1 MPDNHF
7 ENKAKHKLDELKFNP
22 SEAVWLNVQTQI
34 KKDRKR
40 RRLLVWLPLCCLLL
54 GTGTWYGLS
63 GKPSSQDAITNTP
76 LSEKGKNKT
85 NDVSDG
91 DKQAEL
97 QKNNSILPGSSGTT
111 AIQGDARQIARYKK
125 GTRADKPEPSGQE
138 IKKQLVNRASE
149 KEQKEEINLPHD
161 SLSSE
166 INPNPAG
173 TRHSGDGT
181 NHDTGDDRSSL
192 IAASPADSPDK
203 SEKLSTRAEKNNSG
217 EPDQPDS
224 TILINPLMSKSTT
237 KDSAK
242 INVAKITGTQKK
254 NKIHWGIAGGAGLS
268 SHAAKFTS
276 NFPVYAAS
284 NAGNPAYYTLPSDKQ
299 SFSWYLGM
307 RLQKALNNTTQ
318 VFTGFQYS
326 YSGVKIARGDLVN
339 QPAALYAGSSN
350 SINLSS
356 YYPVSAT
363 GKYNYTNQYHFI
375 EIPWGMEKQFG
386 RKSRFSANAGISFAW
401 LVSTN
406 ALQFDPQTHIY
417 FKQNGYFNKS
427 QWNLLGGFQYRLLQK
442 RSYSLKIGPQIE
454 YGLSGLL
461 NRKSP
466 YTEHQFFGGIG
477 LLFTRHK
484 N

>member
-22 SEAVWLNVQTQI
+22 SEAVWVNVQTQI

-54 GTGTWYGLS
+54 GAGAWYGLS
-63 GKPSSQDAITNTP
+63 GKPSSQPVNTP
-76 LSEKGKNKT
+76 TQLSGKGKNKA
-85 NDVSDG
+85 NDVRDG
-91 DKQAEL
+91 NKQAEL
-97 QKNNSILPGSSGTT
+97 QKNNSILPDSSGTT
-111 AIQGDARQIARYKK
+111 AIEEDPGEIAGYKER
-125 GTRADKPEPSGQE
+125 TRADQLETSRQE
-138 IKKQLVNRASE
+138 MKKQVVNRPSE
-149 KEQKEEINLPHD
+149 KDQKEEINLSHN
-161 SLSSE
+161 SISSE
-166 INPNPAG
+166 INPNPTG
-173 TRHSGDGT
+173 TGHAGDGT
-181 NHDTGDDRSSL
+181 NHNIGADRSSL
-192 IAASPADSPDK
+192 IAASPADNPDK
-203 SEKLSTRAEKNNSG
+203 SEKLSAGAEKINSV
-217 EPDQPDS
+217 EPGQPDS
-224 TILINPLMSKSTT
+224 TILINPLMSSSTT

-242 INVAKITGTQKK
+242 INVAKITVTPKK
-254 NKIHWGIAGGAGLS
+254 NKIQWGIAGGAGLS

-284 NAGNPAYYTLPSDKQ
+284 SAGNPAYYTLPSDKQ
-299 SFSWYLGM
+299 SFSWHLGV

-318 VFTGFQYS
+318 LFTGFQYS

-339 QPAALYAGSSN
+339 QPAALYAGSPN
-350 SINLSS
+350 LINLNS
-356 YYPVSAT
+356 YYPVSAS

-375 EIPWGMEKQFG
+375 EIPLGMEKQLG
-386 RKSRFSANAGISFAW
+386 RKSRFSVNAGISFAW

-417 FKQNGYFNKS
+417 FKENGFFKKT
-427 QWNLLGGFQYRLLQK
+427 QWSLLGGFQYRLLQK

-477 LLFTRHK
+477 LLFTRNK

>member
-54 GTGTWYGLS
+54 GAGAWYGLS
-63 GKPSSQDAITNTP
+63 GKPSGQQVNMRLP
-76 LSEKGKNKT
+76 LSVKGKNNT
-85 NDVSDG
+85 NDVSNG
-91 DKQAEL
+91 NKQAVP
-97 QKNNSILPGSSGTT
+97 QKNNSILPDSSGAAATEE
-111 AIQGDARQIARYKK
+111 DPREIARHKER
-125 GTRADKPEPSGQE
+125 TRADQLEASGQE
-138 IKKQLVNRASE
+138 MKKQVVNRPPE
-149 KEQKEEINLPHD
+149 KEQKEEINLSHT

-166 INPNPAG
+166 INPDPTG
-173 TRHSGDGT
+173 YSGDGT
-181 NHDTGDDRSSL
+181 KHNIGADHSSP
-192 IAASPADSPDK
+192 IAASPADNADK
-203 SEKLSTRAEKNNSG
+203 SEKPSAGAEKINPG
-217 EPDQPDS
+217 EPVQPDS
-224 TILINPLMSKSTT
+224 TVLPHPLMSKSTT

-242 INVAKITGTQKK
+242 INVAKITETPKK
-254 NKIHWGIAGGAGLS
+254 NKIQWGIAGGAGLS
-268 SHAAKFTS
+268 SHAAKFTR

-284 NAGNPAYYTLPSDKQ
+284 NAGNPGYYTLPSDKQ

-307 RLQKALNNTTQ
+307 QLQEALNNTTQ
-318 VFTGFQYS
+318 LFAGFQYS

-339 QPAALYAGSSN
+339 QPAALYAGSPN
-350 SINLSS
+350 FTTLSS
-356 YYPVSAT
+356 YYPVSGT

-375 EIPWGMEKQFG
+375 EIPLGIEKQFG
-386 RKSRFSANAGISFAW
+386 KKSRFSVNAGISFAW

-417 FKQNGYFNKS
+417 FKQNGYFNKT
-427 QWNLLGGFQYRLLQK
+427 QWGLLGGFQYQLLQK

-477 LLFTRHK
+477 LLFTRNK